1 MAISEQLENE
11 NKGLDLLAQ
20 SAERGRPIPGQS
32 LTNDPDQAY
41 NWERPPEI
49 VTLQDGILDI
59 FRTLIQKEVF
69 TNLVGALRKGV
80 PVEDIGS
87 SILYNGF
94 LNGKWNPDL
103 MILLVEP
110 SMYIIMAIGERA
122 GLEDMRIY
130 AGEELDEDGL
140 DSKDYINKLGKIS
153 SFAALKPDKQ
163 KITKEAIPE
172 EILEKIE
179 QIDVSSLL
187 DRQAVEEEEN
197 INPQS
202 LLAK

>member
-80 PVEDIGS
+80 SVEDIGS
-87 SILYNGF
+87 TLLYNGF

-187 DRQAVEEEEN
+187 DRQVVEEED

>member
-59 FRTLIQKEVF
+59 FRTLIKKEVF

-130 AGEELDEDGL
+130 AGEELDEGGL
-140 DSKDYINKLGKIS
+140 DAEQNITNLNKIS

-163 KITKEAIPE
+163 KITKEAIPA

-187 DRQAVEEEEN
+187 DRQVVEEED